1 MRRPRLSVM
10 ATVVMI
16 FFFAANSQAGLT
28 RIVPNV
34 MTTNYSDPAQKQMSV
49 SLTVYDDNNYRGPDF
64 VKSIT
69 VNAPD
74 GSVFS
79 LHPVKDWLP
88 YDRVYS
94 KNFYATDFK
103 GGKIPGGTYKVTVV
117 PLVGS
122 TIDDVDVVT
131 TPPSFLPIPVVTA
144 PASGATGIGSTL
156 TIAWKL
162 VAGATYYRVQVW
174 NNTWNEPVYWSWD
187 KQALTNLTRFKIPL
201 GELQPNCQYKF
212 RVEARSSS
220 QDLDMRSRSD
230 WFTFST
236 GSW

>member
-1 MRRPRLSVM
+1 MRRRGLAVL
-10 ATVVMI
+10 AVVVML
-16 FFFAANSQAGLT
+16 FVFTANSQAGLT
-28 RIVPNV
+28 RIVLNV
-34 MTTNYSDPAQKQMSV
+34 MTTNYSDSAQKQMSV
-49 SLTVYDDNNYRGPDF
+49 SLNVYDDNNYRGPDF

-74 GSVFS
+74 DSVFS
-79 LHPVKDWLP
+79 LHPVKNWSP

-122 TIDDVDVVT
+122 TIEEEDVVT
-131 TPPSFLPIPVVTA
+131 LSFLPIPVVTA

-156 TIAWKL
+156 TIAWKS
-162 VAGATYYRVQVW
+162 VDKATYYRVQVW

-212 RVEARSSS
+212 RVEARSGT

-236 GSW
+236 RSW